1 MLFFSLQVSDVFYL
15 HPVST
20 QTLSAVKM
28 EVMQGAQ
35 LNVTSH
41 VPLKVIAT
49 RNIRYRTS
57 RRGRYFTYQVYFGG
71 GGGGGRG
78 IFGKSFNVFFFFL
91 KKHSMFFFY
100 FRNMISILRQSCN
113 VR

>member
-57 RRGRYFTYQVYFGG
+57 RRGRYFTYQVYFVGG
-71 GGGGGRG
+71 GGDVGKG
-78 IFGKSFNVFFFFL
+78 ISEEAFNV
-91 KKHSMFFFY
+91 FFY